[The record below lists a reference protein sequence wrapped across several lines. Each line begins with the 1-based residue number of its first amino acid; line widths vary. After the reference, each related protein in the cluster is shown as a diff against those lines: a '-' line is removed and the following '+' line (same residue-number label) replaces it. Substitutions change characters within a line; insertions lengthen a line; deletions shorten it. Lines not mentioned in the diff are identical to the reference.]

1 VGHYSWAGLG
11 VLGNRAVPDQRNLAM
26 LKKSDEF
33 LPTRWSLLSR
43 LKDWDDQ
50 ESWRQ
55 FFDTYWQ
62 LIYKTGLKAGLNEAE
77 AQDVVQEVIIS
88 VARHMSE
95 FKANPDSGSFKSWL
109 MNITRWRIT
118 DQFRKRARD
127 QALRHTPAH
136 PGGPDGTHTATVE
149 RVADPAGLRLETEWA
164 EEWEKNVIHV
174 ALQRVKTRVKP
185 EMFQIFDLLVN
196 KRWAALKVARRLRV
210 SLAQVYYA
218 KYKVSALAKAEI
230 RKLEKQ
236 GI

>member
-1 VGHYSWAGLG
+1 M
-11 VLGNRAVPDQRNLAM
+11 P
-26 LKKSDEF
+26 KKTDEF

-62 LIYKTGLKAGLNEAE
+62 LIYSTAVKAGLSEAE

-88 VARHMSE
+88 VARKMGE
-95 FKANPDSGSFKSWL
+95 FTTDPASGSFKSWL
-109 MNITRWRIT
+109 MNLTRWRIT

-127 QALRHTPAH
+127 QALRHSPAQRSPH
-136 PGGPDGTHTATVE
+136 DNTQTATVE
-149 RVADPAGLRLETEWA
+149 RVPDPAAQQLEAEWEQEWA
-164 EEWEKNVIHV
+164 KNVAHV
-174 ALQRVKTRVKP
+174 ALARVKNRVKP
-185 EMFQIFDLLVN
+185 EMFQLFDLLVT
-196 KRWAALKVARRLRV
+196 KQWPALKVARRLRV